1 MGHLL
6 RQAEDAYQVACLKS
20 VWHAWKGYS
29 KQQAMYG
36 TMITS
41 SR

>member
-6 RQAEDAYQVACLKS
+6 RHAEDAHQLVCLKS
-20 VWHAWKGYS
+20 AWHAWKGYS
-29 KQQAMYG
+29 KQQGMYG
-36 TMITS
+36 SMITS